1 MATGLGFY
9 DREPDGGGSK
19 WSGGGTTTT
28 QQPTTAT
35 APPDDGM
42 TGTKEFNAGQVTDP
56 TMPEGTVMQPVM
68 QVPNEIELV
77 SGQEVD
83 PNAVSV
89 DTQPV
94 EAPAASDPASAEAT
108 TVAGQE
114 PTAVAQRAEVTREAT
129 AAEQNGAT
137 DAYQDVFAQMQGQLE
152 ELSQH
157 DPRALVRYQYSKLMD
172 FPAGELPAWAKGAVA
187 HAEMTMASRGLGAS
201 SMASEGITAA
211 LMQAALPI
219 AQQDAKVF
227 ETLNLER
234 LDKGMQAAFLKA
246 GYIADLD
253 LTNLNN
259 RQQSAVVNAK
269 AFLDMD
275 LSNLSNEQQ
284 TAVLNAQNMMQGLLS
299 DQASLNAT
307 SQFNATSQNQVDQFY
322 ANLSAQISTFNASQ
336 FLDSGMFNAEMM
348 DMREQFNVK
357 NGMLIEQSNAQYLRD
372 VNTANTAMVNQANF
386 VNTQNLLEISNT
398 AMMNEIQLLRDSEA
412 YIFEGSESAKDRA
425 LTRWVEQL
433 RAGSKEDLLNMQHD
447 YDSSAAIGNLIGTL
461 GGAYLSTL

>member
-1 MATGLGFY
+1 
-9 DREPDGGGSK
+9 
-19 WSGGGTTTT
+19 
-28 QQPTTAT
+28 
-35 APPDDGM
+35 
-42 TGTKEFNAGQVTDP
+42 
-56 TMPEGTVMQPVM
+56 MPEGTVLQPVM

-77 SGQEVD
+77 SGQSVD
-83 PNAVSV
+83 PNAISV
-89 DTQPV
+89 ASQDV
-94 EAPAASDPASAEAT
+94 DAPTAQDPATAEAA

-114 PTAVAQRAEVTREAT
+114 PQADAAVGQVSRTVT

-137 DAYQDVFAQMQGQLE
+137 DAYQDVYAQMQGQLE
-152 ELSQH
+152 ALSQH
-157 DPRALVRYQYSKLMD
+157 DPRALVRYQYAKLMD
-172 FPAGELPAWAKGAVA
+172 FPADELPAWAKGAVA
-187 HAEMTMASRGLGAS
+187 HAEMVMASRGLGAS
-201 SMASEGITAA
+201 SIAAEGITAA

-227 ETLNLER
+227 ETLNLAR

-284 TAVLNAQNMMQGLLS
+284 TAVLNAQHMMQGLLS

-336 FLDSGMFNAEMM
+336 FLDASMFNGEMS

-357 NGMLIEQSNAQYLRD
+357 NAMLIEQSNAQYLRD
-372 VNTANTAMVNQANF
+372 TNTANTAMVNQANF

-398 AMMNEIQLLRDSEA
+398 ALMNEIQLLRDSEA
-412 YIFEGSESAKDRA
+412 YLFEMSESSKDRA

-433 RAGSKEDLLNMQHD
+433 RLSGVKDLQDSQQD
-447 YDSSAAIGNLIGTL
+447 YDTSAAIGNLLGTL